1 VLFLSHF
8 LCAHVRQFDTPNKWV
23 NPLMGWTSARDTA
36 QQLREMLYFEREEDA
51 VGFAQREGFQ
61 YTILPFHA
69 KKIKAKAFADNF
81 KWRGP
86 PKEEQKKE

>member
-1 VLFLSHF
+1 
-8 LCAHVRQFDTPNKWV
+8 
-23 NPLMGWTSARDTA
+23 
-36 QQLREMLYFEREEDA
+36 MLYFEREEDA
-51 VGFAQREGFQ
+51 VAFAQREGFQ